1 MINVFWALGFIAL
14 GMALSETYNRR
25 IWRKYRE
32 GLQDARPV
40 PARAT
45 YSRGVQHHE

>member
-1 MINVFWALGFIAL
+1 MKEVFWTLAAIAL
-14 GMALSETYNRR
+14 GMFLSEAYNRR

-45 YSRGVQHHE
+45 YARGVQHHE